1 MFFVLLVK
9 WSGGGIGIHAAFKPQ
24 SIWLWV
30 RVPPGLQKKI
40 KNNLQSVWQIK
51 SDYISL

>member
-1 MFFVLLVK
+1 MFFGLLVK
-9 WSGGGIGIHAAFKPQ
+9 WFGGEIGIHAAFKPQ

-40 KNNLQSVWQIK
+40 KKYFTKCLV
-51 SDYISL
+51 D